1 MKKIVSRI
9 LIGILIFILLLSIVT
24 PAFAA
29 SGEVDMQSTSEPV
42 EPVCI
47 VLAIIALGAIP
58 AASFSTLKFANE
70 WRYRNRAERLI
81 RENMPY
87 VKLTGLPLN
96 EIRNHFAKFANRNG
110 HIRNMNNHFLEE
122 LYAYHNNN
130 DCYKFRQTLV
140 GNRRAICCNLRSR
153 LPLSFGI
160 FHIGIQHNKWHL
172 QEILHHVYF
181 AMSTSFL
188 ECMVLKNGLFCT

>member
-122 LYAYHNNN
+122 LYSLFLTRKSEELAATDKTSVKSKEHLDIRAAMYRKLLVKNYTYN
-130 DCYKFRQTLV
+130 DFL
-140 GNRRAICCNLRSR
+140 NLR
-153 LPLSFGI
+153 PLNAETAARVF
-160 FHIGIQHNKWHL
+160 
-172 QEILHHVYF
+172 EP
-181 AMSTSFL
+181 
-188 ECMVLKNGLFCT
+188 

>member
-9 LIGILIFILLLSIVT
+9 LVGILIFILLLSIVS

-29 SGEVDMQSTSEPV
+29 SAASDEVGMQSTSEPV
-42 EPVCI
+42 EPVYI

-58 AASFSTLKFANE
+58 AASFLTLKFANE

-87 VKLTGLPLN
+87 VKLTGLPIN

-122 LYAYHNNN
+122 LYSLFLTRKSEELAATDEATVKSKEHLDIRAAMYRKLLVKNYTYN
-130 DCYKFRQTLV
+130 DFL
-140 GNRRAICCNLRSR
+140 NLR
-153 LPLSFGI
+153 PLNAETAARVF
-160 FHIGIQHNKWHL
+160 
-172 QEILHHVYF
+172 EP
-181 AMSTSFL
+181 
-188 ECMVLKNGLFCT
+188 